1 MRLARWLDASGTGL
15 LLDGSSKRS
24 IHLLEATS
32 DPLIHRVRREVDEDA
47 AEFLG
52 LAEACPTRAVG
63 LETKHM
69 LSVEQPGEPEVSA
82 PP

>member
-1 MRLARWLDASGTGL
+1 MRLARSLDASGTGL

-32 DPLIHRVRREVDEDA
+32 EPLIHRVRREVDEDA

-52 LAEACPTRAVG
+52 LGRRASTAPSG
-63 LETKHM
+63 STKHM